1 MDISDPEPYSERVD
15 LDKDELTTILRGGP
29 AIIRMNDGR
38 SYEVPGLE
46 STLIGDIAASI
57 LHRGED
63 GKLRH
68 VYLPLVTM
76 SAVDAAPEQE

>member
-1 MDISDPEPYSERVD
+1 M
-15 LDKDELTTILRGGP
+15 DKDELTTRLRGGP
-29 AIIRMNDGR
+29 AVIRMNDGR

-46 STLIGDIAASI
+46 STLISDIAASI
-57 LHRGED
+57 LHRGDD

-76 SAVDAAPEQE
+76 AAVEVIANGE